1 MKSVFI
7 ISLVASFLSLAG
19 ALALSAMT
27 VIPGTEADRFQD
39 VSMIVIA
46 VFFPIWVGSAYRT
59 RPQESAQPSELP
71 PKWLTRAWEAFGVL
85 YSLAILVF
93 VLG

>member
-1 MKSVFI
+1 MRSVFV
-7 ISLVASFLSLAG
+7 ISLVASLLSLVG

-27 VIPGTEADRFQD
+27 VIPGTEADRFLG

-46 VFFPIWVGSAYRT
+46 VFFPIWVGSAYWT
-59 RPQESAQPSELP
+59 RPRKAAQSGERQSKP
-71 PKWLTRAWEAFGVL
+71 LTRAWEAFGVL
-85 YSLAILVF
+85 YSLAILLF

>member
-1 MKSVFI
+1 MRSVFV
-7 ISLVASFLSLAG
+7 ISLLASLLSLVG

-27 VIPGTEADRFQD
+27 VIPGTEADRFLD
-39 VSMIVIA
+39 VSMIVVA

-59 RPQESAQPSELP
+59 RPRKAVQSGTRQSKP
-71 PKWLTRAWEAFGVL
+71 LTRAWEAFGVV
-85 YSLAILVF
+85 YSLAILLF

>member
-1 MKSVFI
+1 MRSVFV
-7 ISLVASFLSLAG
+7 ISLVASLLSLVG

-27 VIPGTEADRFQD
+27 VIPGTEADRFLG
-39 VSMIVIA
+39 VSMIVVA

-59 RPQESAQPSELP
+59 RQRNAAPSGERQS
-71 PKWLTRAWEAFGVL
+71 KRLTRVWEAFGVV

>member
-1 MKSVFI
+1 MRPVFI
-7 ISLVASFLSLAG
+7 ISLVASLLSLAG

-27 VIPGTEADRFQD
+27 VIPGTEADHFLG
-39 VSMIVIA
+39 VSMIVVA

-59 RPQESAQPSELP
+59 RPQKSTQPSEPLP
-71 PKWLTRAWEAFGVL
+71 NWLTRAWDAFGVL